1 MAALQFP
8 GSRKDLVVRDSGRYN
23 RCTGV
28 WGGGSGKRGKGVH
41 VRACWV
47 EVKGYGKGK
56 KTEGK
61 GKEESLEWCL
71 KMNEK
76 MGNPRVAA

>member
-1 MAALQFP
+1 M
-8 GSRKDLVVRDSGRYN
+8 
-23 RCTGV
+23 
-28 WGGGSGKRGKGVH
+28 H